1 MKCTLLLVAVMGL
14 GLTACNIKKMPD
26 TSLKVPDIV
35 MDPELQEMM
44 NNMFSCKKQDSEVS
58 KDLQIVDE
66 TIKIEGIVETK
77 KIIHV
82 ACDKTRTDKGLGP
95 STQFTKLVDLDVPS
109 ALADKVNYVVI
120 ENANSCSQQNID
132 AKADNLLHNEV
143 INVPGK
149 DPILLPEP
157 KNTVV
162 GYSGKLRIQL
172 SDSTVKVSS
181 MYLNVN
187 DGNNFVKI
195 KYYGKCLT
203 YREIKKEHLGDSYNC
218 LNAELLAE
226 KSINLQMIINR
237 PVTEGEV
244 VRDVCFK
251 N

>member
-1 MKCTLLLVAVMGL
+1 MKCTLLLVAVIGL

-26 TSLKVPDIV
+26 NNLKVPPIV
-35 MDPELQEMM
+35 MDPGLTELM
-44 NNMFSCKKQDSEVS
+44 NSIISCKKQDSEVS

-77 KIIHV
+77 QIVHV
-82 ACDKTRTDKGLGP
+82 ACDKTRTNKGLGP
-95 STQFTKLVDLDVPS
+95 STHFTKLVDIDAPS
-109 ALADKVNYVVI
+109 ALADQVNYVVI
-120 ENANSCSQQNID
+120 ENANSCSQQTID

-149 DPILLPEP
+149 DPIVLPDP
-157 KNTVV
+157 KSTVV

-187 DGNNFVKI
+187 DQNNFVKI

-203 YREIKKEHLGDSYNC
+203 YREDKKDHLGDSYNC
-218 LNAELLAE
+218 AKAELLAE
-226 KSINLQMIINR
+226 KSINLQMLIDR
-237 PVTEGEV
+237 PITEGEV
-244 VRDVCFK
+244 VIDVCFK
-251 N
+251 K